1 MIRGLVIAAL
11 VLAAWFAPA
20 ARAADPMAVTACP
33 SLRMPPVS
41 VPHLRAALRA
51 NQPLLI
57 VALGSSSTQSYMAS
71 DPAHTYP
78 AVLQDT
84 LSASLPQAHVAVINR
99 GIGGQDAAE
108 EVTRID
114 TDVIA
119 LRPQTVIW
127 QVGANGAL
135 RGTDPEVFRT
145 LVRNGVK
152 RMRDAGMDVILMDN
166 QRAPRIL
173 AAPSHVLIDQSLAD
187 VAVQTGASLFQ
198 RSALMDGWRNAGL
211 PYKTFI
217 SADGLH
223 HNDLGYHCVARALAS
238 SIVAGLGP
246 AQTAAQLSL
255 LQRGG

>member
-1 MIRGLVIAAL
+1 MIRSVLLALL

-20 ARAADPMAVTACP
+20 AGAAESLMMTACP

-78 AVLQDT
+78 AVLQDA
-84 LSASLPQAHVAVINR
+84 LNAALPQSHVAVINR

-119 LRPQTVIW
+119 LRPQAVIW

-145 LVRNGVK
+145 LVRNGVR
-152 RMRDAGMDVILMDN
+152 RMHDAGLDVILMDN

-198 RSALMDGWRNAGL
+198 RSALMDGWRNAGQ

-223 HNDLGYHCVARALAS
+223 HNDLGYHCVAQALAG
-238 SIVAGLGP
+238 SIIAGLGP
-246 AQTAAQLSL
+246 AQTASRTNLAQH
-255 LQRGG
+255 GG

>member
-1 MIRGLVIAAL
+1 MIRSVLLTCL
-11 VLAAWFAPA
+11 VLAGFTPA
-20 ARAADPMAVTACP
+20 SRAADLLTLTACP
-33 SLRMPPVS
+33 SLRMPPVA
-41 VPHLRAALRA
+41 VPHLRVALRA
-51 NQPLLI
+51 NEPLLI

-78 AVLQDT
+78 AVLQEALT
-84 LSASLPQAHVAVINR
+84 AALPQAEVAVINR

-108 EVTRID
+108 EVARID
-114 TDVIA
+114 TDAIA
-119 LRPQTVIW
+119 LRPQVVIW

-152 RMRDAGMDVILMDN
+152 RMHDAGIDVILMDN

-198 RSALMDGWRNAGL
+198 RSALMDGWRNTGL

-217 SADGLH
+217 STDGLH
-223 HNDLGYHCVARALAS
+223 HNDLGYHCVAQALAG

-246 AQTAAQLSL
+246 AQTASRISLAQH
-255 LQRGG
+255 GG